1 MKSPFTPEVA
11 DDVEKASGPS
21 IVARVPGNPKSS
33 SIDAAGQRSE
43 VSIRYIKEDYPLK
56 ALTKLPGSCHSNSIN
71 ARLNSFAI
79 RHK

>member
-43 VSIRYIKEDYPLK
+43 VSIRYIKGVNL
-56 ALTKLPGSCHSNSIN
+56 
-71 ARLNSFAI
+71 
-79 RHK
+79 